1 MDKKDGGPSS
11 RVAEARQK
19 VLAIFGHD
27 KNLEGNSGSSERQ
40 NFEMPAPGSTYND
53 SVSANSYNYTDT
65 YNSTDMNSYSNTYS
79 EPVQSRTTSNT
90 YQANTSPNTL
100 KDTAVNQTAINEQW
114 QQYHSAW
121 QNYYQQY
128 YSEYYAKA
136 AQNYLES
143 EKLKNERTATGKVR
157 EKRRLRHIAPI
168 IAGATVVL
176 ILLFL
181 QYNRLIFTPIM
192 AYVSPNTNS
201 VSTSLDAIDPTT
213 TGTISPEPRLIIPKL
228 NIDVPVAFGINYN
241 DVAAAMEQGVAQ
253 FSIPGANAMP
263 GQVGNLV
270 LSGHS
275 SGDIYSNNIYK
286 FIFSGLERL
295 SVGDLIYINYES
307 TRYTYRM
314 TGSQVVEPS
323 DVNALIYPTDR
334 PILTLITCTPLGTSR
349 YRLLITAEQ
358 ISPDFDANNIPSDN
372 PTEPTDDN
380 LDYSMPSNQ
389 PTFVENIWTGIFG
402 S

>member
-27 KNLEGNSGSSERQ
+27 KNLEGSPNSTGRQ
-40 NFEMPAPGSTYND
+40 DFEMPAPGSTYD
-53 SVSANSYNYTDT
+53 NST
-65 YNSTDMNSYSNTYS
+65 YNSSYNNSYTNTANQYQQYS
-79 EPVQSRTTSNT
+79 EPTPAHTAANSTYQISNSNT
-90 YQANTSPNTL
+90 TL
-100 KDTAVNQTAINEQW
+100 KDTSINQAAVNEQW

-157 EKRRLRHIAPI
+157 ERRHLRHIAPI
-168 IAGATVVL
+168 IAGAVVVF
-176 ILLFL
+176 ILLFM

-201 VSTSLDAIDPTT
+201 VSTSLNAIDPTA

-228 NIDVPVAFGINYN
+228 NIDAPVAFGINYN
-241 DVAAAMEQGVAQ
+241 DVAAAMEQGIAQ
-253 FSIPGANAMP
+253 FLIPGANAMP

-275 SGDIYSNNIYK
+275 SGDIYSSNIYK

-307 TRYTYRM
+307 VRYTYQM
-314 TGSQVVEPS
+314 TGSQVVEPT

-358 ISPDFDANNIPSDN
+358 ISPEFDINNTPSN
-372 PTEPTDDN
+372 APTDEGN
-380 LDYSMPSNQ
+380 DYSMPANQ

>member
-27 KNLEGNSGSSERQ
+27 KNLEGGSGSTERQ
-40 NFEMPAPGSTYND
+40 DFEMPAPGSTYD
-53 SVSANSYNYTDT
+53 SVQNSNQYQQ
-65 YNSTDMNSYSNTYS
+65 YS
-79 EPVQSRTTSNT
+79 EPTPTRTTTNGTYQISSSNT
-90 YQANTSPNTL
+90 TL
-100 KDTAVNQTAINEQW
+100 KDTTINQAAINEQW

-157 EKRRLRHIAPI
+157 ERRHLRHIAPI

-176 ILLFL
+176 ILLFM

-201 VSTSLDAIDPTT
+201 VSTSLSAIDPTA

-228 NIDVPVAFGINYN
+228 NIDAPVAFGINYN
-241 DVAAAMEQGVAQ
+241 DVSAAMEQGIAH
-253 FSIPGANAMP
+253 FSIPGANALP

-307 TRYTYRM
+307 VRYTYQM
-314 TGSQVVEPS
+314 TGSEVVEPT

-358 ISPDFDANNIPSDN
+358 ISPEFDTNNIQNDT
-372 PTEPTDDN
+372 PTESADGGN
-380 LDYSMPSNQ
+380 DYSMPANQ
-389 PTFVENIWTGIFG
+389 PTFIESIWTGIFG

>member
-1 MDKKDGGPSS
+1 MDRKDGEPSS

-27 KNLEGNSGSSERQ
+27 KNLEKDLNSTERRD
-40 NFEMPAPGSTYND
+40 FEMPAPGSTYD
-53 SVSANSYNYTDT
+53 DTTDT
-65 YNSTDMNSYSNTYS
+65 DQYQQYS
-79 EPVQSRTTSNT
+79 EPVPAHTSANSTYQISNSNT
-90 YQANTSPNTL
+90 TL
-100 KDTAVNQTAINEQW
+100 KDTAINQTSVNEQW

-157 EKRRLRHIAPI
+157 ERRHLRHIAPI
-168 IAGATVVL
+168 IAGAVVVL
-176 ILLFL
+176 TLLFL
-181 QYNRLIFTPIM
+181 QYNRLIFAPIM

-213 TGTISPEPRLIIPKL
+213 TQAISPEPRLIIPKL
-228 NIDVPVAFGINYN
+228 NIDVPVVFGINYN
-241 DVAAAMEQGVAQ
+241 EVEAAMDQGVAQ

-275 SGDIYSNNIYK
+275 SGDIYNSNIYK

-307 TRYTYRM
+307 VRYTYRM
-314 TGSQVVEPS
+314 TSSQVVEPT
-323 DVNALIYPTDR
+323 DVSALIYPTDR

-349 YRLLITAEQ
+349 YRLLVTAEQ
-358 ISPDFDANNIPSDN
+358 ISPDFDASNTPGDT

-380 LDYSMPSNQ
+380 LDYSMPANQ
-389 PTFVENIWTGIFG
+389 PTFIENIWTGIFG

>member
-27 KNLEGNSGSSERQ
+27 QNLERDTKISEARQ
-40 NFEMPAPGSTYND
+40 DFEMPAPGSTYSD
-53 SVSANSYNYTDT
+53 TGTST
-65 YNSTDMNSYSNTYS
+65 YNSSAASYS
-79 EPVQSRTTSNT
+79 EPAPAHTTANST
-90 YQANTSPNTL
+90 YRINSEPSAL
-100 KDTAVNQTAINEQW
+100 KDTSVNQAAVNEQW

-128 YSEYYAKA
+128 YSDYYAKA
-136 AQNYLES
+136 AQSYLES

-157 EKRRLRHIAPI
+157 EKRRLRHIAPLV
-168 IAGATVVL
+168 AGVTVVL
-176 ILLFL
+176 VLLFL

-201 VSTSLDAIDPTT
+201 VSTSLDAIDPTAT
-213 TGTISPEPRLIIPKL
+213 QAVSPEPRLIIPKL

-241 DVAAAMEQGVAQ
+241 DVAAAMDNGVAQ
-253 FSIPGANAMP
+253 FLIPGANAMP

-275 SGDIYSNNIYK
+275 SGDIYSSNPYK

-307 TRYTYRM
+307 VRYTYQM
-314 TGSQVVEPS
+314 TGSQVVEPD
-323 DVNALIYPTDR
+323 DVQALIYPTDR

-349 YRLLITAEQ
+349 YRLLVVAEQ
-358 ISPDFDANNIPSDN
+358 ISPDFDTSNIPPETS
-372 PTEPTDDN
+372 DDN
-380 LDYSMPSNQ
+380 LDYSMPANQ
-389 PTFVENIWTGIFG
+389 PTFIENIWTGIFG

>member
-53 SVSANSYNYTDT
+53 SASTNSYNYTDT

-79 EPVQSRTTSNT
+79 EPIQSRTTSNT

-228 NIDVPVAFGINYN
+228 NIDVPVAFASITMMSQPPWNK
-241 DVAAAMEQGVAQ
+241 ELRSSQ
-253 FSIPGANAMP
+253 FLAPMLCLAKLAILSSLATLQAIFIVIISTNLSFLASSASALAILSTSIT
-263 GQVGNLV
+263 NLHAT
-270 LSGHS
+270 L
-275 SGDIYSNNIYK
+275 
-286 FIFSGLERL
+286 
-295 SVGDLIYINYES
+295 
-307 TRYTYRM
+307 
-314 TGSQVVEPS
+314 TG
-323 DVNALIYPTDR
+323 
-334 PILTLITCTPLGTSR
+334 
-349 YRLLITAEQ
+349 
-358 ISPDFDANNIPSDN
+358 
-372 PTEPTDDN
+372 
-380 LDYSMPSNQ
+380 
-389 PTFVENIWTGIFG
+389 
-402 S
+402 

>member
-27 KNLEGNSGSSERQ
+27 KNLEGNSTSAERQ
-40 NFEMPAPGSTYND
+40 DFEMPAPGSTYND
-53 SVSANSYNYTDT
+53 TSAGQYQS
-65 YNSTDMNSYSNTYS
+65 TYS
-79 EPVQSRTTSNT
+79 EPAPAHTTANSTYQINNSNT
-90 YQANTSPNTL
+90 AL
-100 KDTAVNQTAINEQW
+100 KDTAVDQTAVNEQW

-143 EKLKNERTATGKVR
+143 EKLKNERTATGKVHK
-157 EKRRLRHIAPI
+157 KRRLRHIAPL

-181 QYNRLIFTPIM
+181 QYNRLILTPIM
-192 AYVSPNTNS
+192 AYVSPSANS

-213 TGTISPEPRLIIPKL
+213 TQAVSPEPRLIIPKL
-228 NIDVPVAFGINYN
+228 NIDVPVVFGINYN
-241 DVAAAMEQGVAQ
+241 DVAAAMDQGVAQ

-307 TRYTYRM
+307 VRYTYQM
-314 TGSQVVEPS
+314 TGSQVVEPA

-358 ISPDFDANNIPSDN
+358 ISPEFDASNVPAD
-372 PTEPTDDN
+372 TAGDDAN
-380 LDYSMPSNQ
+380 YSMPANQ
-389 PTFVENIWTGIFG
+389 PTFIENIWTGIFG
-402 S
+402 N

>member
-1 MDKKDGGPSS
+1 MDRKNGGPSS

-27 KNLEGNSGSSERQ
+27 KNLEKDLSSAERQ
-40 NFEMPAPGSTYND
+40 DFEMPAPGSTYDDATTNQYQQ
-53 SVSANSYNYTDT
+53 SPEPTPAHTSANST
-65 YNSTDMNSYSNTYS
+65 YQISNSNT
-79 EPVQSRTTSNT
+79 
-90 YQANTSPNTL
+90 TL
-100 KDTAVNQTAINEQW
+100 KDATINQTAVNEQW

-143 EKLKNERTATGKVR
+143 EKLKNERTATGKVHKR
-157 EKRRLRHIAPI
+157 RRLRHVAPI

-176 ILLFL
+176 ALLFL

-213 TGTISPEPRLIIPKL
+213 TQAVSPEPRLIIPKL
-228 NIDVPVAFGINYN
+228 NIDVPIVFGINY
-241 DVAAAMEQGVAQ
+241 DEVESAMNQGVAQ

-275 SGDIYSNNIYK
+275 SGDIYNSNIYK

-295 SVGDLIYINYES
+295 SVGDLIYVNYES
-307 TRYTYRM
+307 VRYTYQM
-314 TGSQVVEPS
+314 TGSQVVEPT

-349 YRLLITAEQ
+349 YRLLVTAEQ
-358 ISPDFDANNIPSDN
+358 ISPDFDANNTPAES
-372 PTEPTDDN
+372 TDDD
-380 LDYSMPSNQ
+380 LDYSMPANQ
-389 PTFVENIWTGIFG
+389 PTFIENIWTGIFG

>member
-1 MDKKDGGPSS
+1 MDQKDGGPSS

-27 KNLEGNSGSSERQ
+27 KNLETNLSPSEMHQ
-40 NFEMPAPGSTYND
+40 DFQMPAPGSTYDDTDPTNT
-53 SVSANSYNYTDT
+53 YTEAAPTHSTVNDT
-65 YNSTDMNSYSNTYS
+65 YQINEAS
-79 EPVQSRTTSNT
+79 
-90 YQANTSPNTL
+90 AL
-100 KDTAVNQTAINEQW
+100 KDTTINQAAINEQW

-128 YSEYYAKA
+128 YSDYYAKA

-143 EKLKNERTATGKVR
+143 EKLKSERTATGKVR
-157 EKRRLRHIAPI
+157 KKRRLRHIAPLV
-168 IAGATVVL
+168 AGASVVL
-176 ILLFL
+176 LLLFL
-181 QYNRLIFTPIM
+181 QYNRLIFAPIM
-192 AYVSPNTNS
+192 AYVSPNVNS
-201 VSTSLDAIDPTT
+201 VSASLDAVDPTAT
-213 TGTISPEPRLIIPKL
+213 QAISPEPRLIIPKL
-228 NIDVPVAFGINYN
+228 NVDVPVIFGINYTE
-241 DVAAAMEQGVAQ
+241 VAAAMERGVAQ

-275 SGDIYSNNIYK
+275 SGDIYNENLYK

-307 TRYTYRM
+307 VRYTYQM

-323 DVNALIYPTDR
+323 DVAALVYPTDR

-358 ISPDFDANNIPSDN
+358 INPDFDINNLPAETSDEDLN
-372 PTEPTDDN
+372 
-380 LDYSMPSNQ
+380 YSMPASQ
-389 PTFVENIWTGIFG
+389 PTFIENIWTGIFG
-402 S
+402 N

>member
-1 MDKKDGGPSS
+1 MDQKDGGPSS

-27 KNLEGNSGSSERQ
+27 KNLETNLNPSEMHQ
-40 NFEMPAPGSTYND
+40 DFQMPAPGSTYD
-53 SVSANSYNYTDT
+53 DTDSANTYTEAAPT
-65 YNSTDMNSYSNTYS
+65 HSTVNDA
-79 EPVQSRTTSNT
+79 
-90 YQANTSPNTL
+90 YQINEASAL
-100 KDTAVNQTAINEQW
+100 KDTTINQAAINEQW

-128 YSEYYAKA
+128 YSDYYAKA

-143 EKLKNERTATGKVR
+143 EKLKSERTATGKVR
-157 EKRRLRHIAPI
+157 KKRRLRHIAPLV
-168 IAGATVVL
+168 AGASVVL
-176 ILLFL
+176 LLLFL
-181 QYNRLIFTPIM
+181 QYNRLIFAPIM
-192 AYVSPNTNS
+192 AYVSPNVNS
-201 VSTSLDAIDPTT
+201 VSASLDAVDPTAT
-213 TGTISPEPRLIIPKL
+213 QAISPEPRLIIPKL
-228 NIDVPVAFGINYN
+228 NVDVPVIFGINYTE
-241 DVAAAMEQGVAQ
+241 VAAAMERGVAQ

-275 SGDIYSNNIYK
+275 SGDIYNENLYK

-295 SVGDLIYINYES
+295 SIGDLIYINYES
-307 TRYTYRM
+307 VRYTYQM

-323 DVNALIYPTDR
+323 DVAALVYPTDR

-358 ISPDFDANNIPSDN
+358 INPDFDINNLPAETSD
-372 PTEPTDDN
+372 ED
-380 LDYSMPSNQ
+380 LDYSMPASQ
-389 PTFVENIWTGIFG
+389 PTFIENIWTGIFG
-402 S
+402 N